1 VPTRSIELIRHRIS
15 WNRQYAMFDFLLAV
29 LPQLVVTG
37 LMLGSIYALLALC
50 FCVVHAGTGVINF
63 AQGDFVVIGLVFIW
77 FTYVDLGLPIAIA
90 IPLTIGLTG
99 VVVVVLERLTLA
111 RVIDQDPII
120 PLLVTLALGI
130 LIRGVIHLVWGTQPR
145 MVPHFSGDTPI
156 MIAGGAALPQALWI
170 AGGTIVIMVA
180 LYLFFTR
187 TLFGLSMRASAS
199 DREGAQVIG
208 VNAGLIS
215 LYAFGLSAL
224 ISGAA
229 GALVAPI
236 TNVDAYLGLEFSLK
250 GFAGAVLGGIDK
262 PMAAVAGGLFIGFL
276 ETFVSGLI
284 SSEYRNM
291 VVFGV
296 LMVVLIVRPNG
307 LLGARS

>member
-1 VPTRSIELIRHRIS
+1 
-15 WNRQYAMFDFLLAV
+15 MFDFVLAV
-29 LPQLVVTG
+29 LPQVIVTG
-37 LMLGSIYALLALC
+37 LMLGSIYALLSLC

-77 FTYVDLGLPIAIA
+77 LTYVDLQLPLLIA
-90 IPLTIGLTG
+90 IPLTVLLTG
-99 VVVVVLERLTLA
+99 LVVTIMERLTIA
-111 RVIDQDPII
+111 RVIDQEPII

-156 MIAGGAALPQALWI
+156 LIAGGAALPQTFWI
-170 AGGTIVIMVA
+170 AGGAVLIMIA
-180 LYLFFTR
+180 LYFFFTK
-187 TLFGLSMRASAS
+187 TLFGLSIRASAT

-215 LYAFGLSAL
+215 LFAFGLSAL
-224 ISGAA
+224 ISGGA

-262 PMAAVAGGLFIGFL
+262 PVAALAGGLFIGLL

-296 LMVVLIVRPNG
+296 LMIVLIVRPNG
-307 LLGARS
+307 LLGGKG